1 MKFGKTKR
9 RVGTWKGKKIIVIT
23 CMLHHLIFHLTS
35 LSLTHTR
42 CVAIFWRERF
52 KCYRLFSIWIK
63 NSSAECRV
71 AMNLESA
78 SECGTLSDRLTSMR
92 IRKNRAAIHIQSNR
106 TNQPSPRAVRL
117 RHPHP
122 YIPQRRES
130 GAGHLEKIVRS
141 EVRKS
146 LNKGR

>member
-1 MKFGKTKR
+1 VFVKFGKTKR
-9 RVGTWKGKKIIVIT
+9 RVGTWKEKNH
-23 CMLHHLIFHLTS
+23 CDHLHHLIFHLICH
-35 LSLTHTR
+35 LSHTHTHTR

-78 SECGTLSDRLTSMR
+78 SQCGTLCDRLTSMR

-122 YIPQRRES
+122 YPN
-130 GAGHLEKIVRS
+130 GANPARGISRKS
-141 EVRKS
+141 FVRK
-146 LNKGR
+146 